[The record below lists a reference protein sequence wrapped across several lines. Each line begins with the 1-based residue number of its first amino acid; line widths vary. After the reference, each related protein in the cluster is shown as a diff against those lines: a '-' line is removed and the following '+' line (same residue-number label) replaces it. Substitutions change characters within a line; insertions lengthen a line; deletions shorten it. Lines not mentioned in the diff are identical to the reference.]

1 MAIEF
6 GMLQQVKTKNLTA
19 KGPQV
24 GQLTQNIA
32 KIEDIFNQH
41 EAYKAQLSQAEQN
54 GGEPGSTA
62 NMAFGTPAMS
72 VAELEAKM
80 AECETEFAK
89 YYAIINQS
97 TEPQQTGSPENKDD
111 KNKIPPKN
119 FSCLM
124 A

>member
-6 GMLQQVKTKNLTA
+6 GMLQQIKTKNLTA
-19 KGPQV
+19 KGPQA

-32 KIEDIFNQH
+32 KIENIFNQH
-41 EAYKAQLSQAEQN
+41 EVYKAQLNQAEQN
-54 GGEPGSTA
+54 GGETSSTA

-72 VAELEAKM
+72 VAELESKM

-119 FSCLM
+119 FSGLM